1 MTEDALL
8 RAVVDTN
15 LLISALIVERGN
27 PFQVVE
33 QWRMGR
39 FLMVTS
45 APLSD
50 ELAGVLQR
58 PAIAKRITAA
68 QAEGILALIQRHA
81 EWVTPGFEMPLSVR
95 DPKDEVVVATA
106 LAARADYIVTGDAD
120 LLTLNGDARL
130 GTLKIV
136 TPVRFLE
143 QLARPGG

>member
-81 EWVTPGFEMPLSVR
+81 EWVTPGLEMPLSVR